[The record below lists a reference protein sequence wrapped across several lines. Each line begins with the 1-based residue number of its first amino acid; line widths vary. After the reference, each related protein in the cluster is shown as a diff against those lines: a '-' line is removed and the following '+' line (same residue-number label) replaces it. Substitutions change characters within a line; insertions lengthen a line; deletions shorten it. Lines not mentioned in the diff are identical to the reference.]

1 MKKVYLQYWEE
12 SDKEDGLRPDG
23 CSLHIDLKSH
33 YNYIDK
39 IYKDRDFEE
48 VPDTYDKVLGN
59 VLLVDVKEELYF
71 LVLENSVVRLFE
83 YEFNNLVKM
92 MEIFM

>member
-1 MKKVYLQYWEE
+1 MRIVYLQYWEE

-33 YNYIDK
+33 YDYVDK
-39 IYKDRDFEE
+39 IYKDRNIEDI
-48 VPDTYDKVLGN
+48 PDIYDKIVGN
-59 VLLVDVKEELYF
+59 IILVNIKEELYL

-92 MEIFM
+92 KELLI